1 MTSVSQAPR
10 FSPLRAAAL
19 AREFFGLEA
28 RAEDLPSERDRNF
41 LLTTAEGTGASAR
54 TPAPAGARFVL
65 KFANRS
71 ENPAILDMQ
80 NRAMLHLARA
90 AHGPPCSRV
99 LPNAGGE
106 YMISVPDEDG
116 APSAM
121 RLVTYIE
128 GVPLARVN
136 PQTPGLLFDLGRFLG
151 RLTRGLSGFAH
162 PSARRPLL
170 WDMASGPETVRE
182 YLPLIAEAG
191 RRDLVK
197 TFLRRFDDG
206 LRAKLDSLETG
217 VIHNDANDFNVI
229 VGPPSEDPEA
239 YGERRIAGLIDFGDM
254 VHSYHL
260 AEPAVAS
267 AYIMLGKDDPLAA
280 AARLVAGTHSVVP
293 FADAELDV
301 LYHLICLRLIMSVA
315 ICAHQTELRP
325 DNAYLAISN
334 EPAWA
339 ALERLAG
346 VPPSLAACVFRSAC
360 GNTPYPDSPKVVGWL
375 AARTADFAPVT
386 GFPLASAPL
395 AVFDLSV
402 GSPLIANPGL
412 VEDTESF
419 SRLLFGEMKRTGA
432 AVGVGRYD
440 EARLVYTSLA
450 FRPPDRPLAEGRTV
464 HIGIDLFLEPGA
476 PIFAPL
482 DGTVHGVR
490 NNAARLDYG
499 PTIILEHR
507 PDDGTPAFYTLY
519 GHLSTASIQGLKKGR
534 VIHQGELFAAVGTV
548 PENGDWPPHLHFQ
561 IILDMLGHEGD
572 FPGVA
577 RASERE
583 VWRSLC
589 PDPNLI
595 LGIPREMLAAGGL
608 SKDEILRLR
617 RERIGRSLSI
627 SYRKPLEIV
636 RGFRSRLFDETGRA
650 FLDAV
655 NNVAHVGH
663 SHPRV
668 VEAAQRQI
676 AVLNT
681 NTRYLHE
688 NIVRYAERLTAHLP
702 APLRVCYFVNS
713 GSEANDLALRL
724 ARAFTGRR
732 DMIVVG
738 GAYHGHL
745 TSLIEISPYKFDGPG
760 GSGRPP
766 FTQTVVM
773 PDPYRGPYRDAGL
786 EGGEKYAAAV
796 PEAIE
801 RIRGEGRAPA
811 GFICESL
818 LSCGGQIV
826 LPAGYLG
833 AAYRAVREAGGLCI
847 ADEVQVGFGRVGT
860 RFWGFETQGVVPDI
874 VTLGKPIGN
883 GFPLAA
889 VVTTPEI
896 SAAFAN
902 GMEYFNTYGGNPVAC
917 AVGLAVLDVM
927 RDENLQDNAA
937 RTGARL
943 KAGLERLKMKYP
955 RIGDVRGLGLFLG
968 VELVLDREARTPAP
982 RQAAYVAERMREE
995 GILISTDGPDRNV
1008 LKIKPPLVFDTTDA
1022 DLLTATLGRVLAEDP
1037 A

>member
-1 MTSVSQAPR
+1 M
-10 FSPLRAAAL
+10 
-19 AREFFGLEA
+19 EA

-41 LLTTAEGTGASAR
+41 LLSTAEGTR
-54 TPAPAGARFVL
+54 RVL
-65 KFANRS
+65 KFANRA

-80 NRAMLHLARA
+80 NRAMLYLAQA
-90 AHGPPCSRV
+90 TDGPVCSRV
-99 LPNAGGE
+99 LPSAGGA
-106 YMISVPDEDG
+106 YATPVADDEG

-128 GVPLARVN
+128 GVPLGRVR
-136 PQTPGLLFDLGRFLG
+136 PQTDALLFDLGRFLG

-162 PSARRPLL
+162 AAARRPLV
-170 WDMASGPETVRE
+170 WDIAAGPETVRE
-182 YLPLIAEAG
+182 FLPLIAAAS

-197 TFLRRFDDG
+197 IFLRRFDDG
-206 LRAKLDSLETG
+206 LRAKLDSLGTG
-217 VIHNDANDFNVI
+217 IIHNDANDYNVI
-229 VGPPSEDPEA
+229 VGAPSEDAET

-254 VHSYHL
+254 LHSYRL
-260 AEPAVAS
+260 AEPAVAG
-267 AYIMLGKDDPLAA
+267 AYVMLGKDDPLAA
-280 AARLVAGTHSVVP
+280 AARLVAGYHSVVP
-293 FADAELDV
+293 FTDAELEV

-315 ICAHQTELRP
+315 ICARQTELRP

-334 EPAWA
+334 EPAWE

-346 VPPSLAACVFRSAC
+346 VSPALAAGIFRSAC
-360 GNTPYPDSPKVVGWL
+360 GKIPFPDSTKVSEWL
-375 AARTADFAPVT
+375 AARTTEFAPVT

-395 AVFDLSV
+395 AVFDLGV
-402 GSPLIANPGL
+402 GSPLIANPAQ
-412 VEDTESF
+412 VEDTEAF
-419 SRLLFGEMKRTGA
+419 SRLLFGEMNRTGA

-440 EARLVYTSLA
+440 EARLVYTAPA
-450 FRPPDRPLAEGRTV
+450 FRPSDRPLAEGRTV

-482 DGTVHGVR
+482 EGTVHGVR
-490 NNAARLDYG
+490 NNAERLDYG
-499 PTIILEHR
+499 PTIILEHQAG
-507 PDDGTPAFYTLY
+507 DGAPAFYTLY
-519 GHLSTASIQGLKKGR
+519 GHLGAASIRGLMKGR
-534 VIHQGELFAAVGTV
+534 VIHKGELFAAVGTF

-561 IILDMLGHEGD
+561 IILDMLGRDGE

-577 RASERE
+577 RAGDRE

-595 LGIPREMLAAGGL
+595 LGIPREKLAREGL

-617 RERIGRSLSI
+617 KERLGRSLSL

-636 RGFRSRLFDETGRA
+636 RGFRCRLYDETGRA

-655 NNVAHVGH
+655 NNVPHVGH
-663 SHPRV
+663 GHPRV
-668 VEAAQRQI
+668 VEAAQRQL

-688 NIVRYAERLTAHLP
+688 NAVRYADRLTALLP

-724 ARAFTGRR
+724 ARAFTARR

-760 GSGRPP
+760 GEGRPP
-766 FTQTVVM
+766 FTQVVAT
-773 PDPYRGPYRDAGL
+773 PDPYRGPWRDAGPA
-786 EGGEKYAAAV
+786 GGEKYAACV
-796 PEAIE
+796 REAIE
-801 RIRGEGRAPA
+801 RIRSEGRAPA

-826 LPAGYLG
+826 LPAGYL
-833 AAYRAVREAGGLCI
+833 AVAYRAVRDAGGLCI

-860 RFWGFETQGVVPDI
+860 HFWGFETQGVVPDI
-874 VTLGKPIGN
+874 VTMGKPIGN

-902 GMEYFNTYGGNPVAC
+902 GMEYFNTYGGGPVAC
-917 AVGLAVLDVM
+917 AAGLAVLDVM
-927 RDENLQDNAA
+927 GDERLQDNAA
-937 RTGARL
+937 RTGAHL
-943 KAGLERLKMKYP
+943 KAGLERLKMKHP
-955 RIGDVRGLGLFLG
+955 RVGDVRGLGLFLG

-982 RQAAYVAERMREE
+982 RQTAYVVERMRED
-995 GILISTDGPDRNV
+995 GVLISTDGPDRNV
-1008 LKIKPPLVFDTTDA
+1008 LKIKPPLVFDAADA
-1022 DLLTATLGRVLAEDP
+1022 DLLVASLGRVLAEDP